1 VRSEF
6 EKLGL
11 FYLGRVVEES
21 RSGNPAI
28 AGTEVPAYLVY
39 DSRDLTTHGVIVGM
53 TGSGKTGLGLGII
66 EEAAIDG
73 IPVIAID
80 PKGDVGN
87 LLLAFPDLSPEQ
99 FEPWVSADAAR
110 AAGQDTAT
118 FAAAEARKWREGLAA
133 WDQDGD
139 RIRRMRESAE
149 FAIYTPGS
157 SAGRQLSVLDALSAP
172 AAALDAE
179 ALTER
184 ASGAASAVLA
194 LAGIDADP
202 LTSREHILMATLF
215 QHAWEQGRALDLPA
229 LVGAVQ
235 APPFTRVGVVDLD
248 TFFPAKERTTLSLRL
263 NNLIASP
270 SFAAWTRGE
279 PMSADS
285 LFYTASGKPRVSIV
299 SIAHLSDTERM
310 FAVSALLAEILAWV
324 RAQGGTS
331 SLRALLYFD
340 EVFGFLPPVANPP
353 SKQPM
358 LTLLKQARASGLGVL
373 LATQNPVDLDYKA
386 LSNAGTWFLGR
397 LQTERDKGRLLD
409 GLDSAGA
416 GAGADRASLDAALS
430 DLGKRR
436 FLLHNVNAKQP
447 VLFESRWAL
456 SYLRGPL
463 TKEDIR
469 RLTPSQASP
478 APPADR
484 LRAQDSG
491 LEPSATKGLGQT
503 SPARPI
509 VAADIPQLYLPRA
522 AGDARPYTP
531 HFYGSAQLFFG
542 DSKVAVD
549 EARRVSVIVPLD
561 AGTRALDWDRAE
573 PVDAGPQ
580 DLLAQPPVEAPYE
593 PLPAYATNVQK
604 FAKLARDFDR
614 WLGRT
619 QRLELFRHAGLKM
632 TSRPGES
639 ERDFLI
645 RVRDVLHEKRDTALD
660 KLRRKWDAKLT
671 TARERVRRAE
681 ARVAGE
687 KQDVRQSTMQT
698 TVSFGATILGA
709 VLGRRGG
716 GMGTIGRATTAARGV
731 GRSMKERQQV
741 ERAEETLAADR
752 EALASLEAEAQRDLD
767 ATAAAADLQP
777 EALET
782 MAMRPR
788 RGGTSVD
795 LVAVVWK

>member
-1 VRSEF
+1 MRPEL

-11 FYLGRVVEES
+11 FYVGRGGDGRPV
-21 RSGNPAI
+21 
-28 AGTEVPAYLVY
+28 LY

-53 TGSGKTGLGLGII
+53 TGSGKTGLGLSIV

-87 LLLAFPDLSPEQ
+87 LLLSFPNLAPED
-99 FEPWVSADAAR
+99 FAPWVT
-110 AAGQDTAT
+110 AGVSPDT
-118 FAAAEARKWREGLAA
+118 EAQKWREGLAA

-139 RIRRMRESAE
+139 RIRRMREAAE

-157 SAGRQLSVLDALSAP
+157 SAGRPLSVLQSLASP
-172 AAALDAE
+172 AAGLDSE
-179 ALTER
+179 AMTER
-184 ASGAASAVLA
+184 ASSAASAVLA

-202 LTSREHILMATLF
+202 LTSREHILLATLF
-215 QHAWEQGRALDLPA
+215 QAAWAEGRALDLPA

-235 APPFTRVGVVDLD
+235 KPPFARVGVMDLD
-248 TFFPAKERTTLSLRL
+248 TFYPAKDRTALSLRL

-270 SFAAWTRGE
+270 SFAAWTSGE
-279 PMSADS
+279 PMSGTS
-285 LFYTASGKPRVSIV
+285 LLYTAAGKPKVSII
-299 SIAHLSDTERM
+299 SIAHLSDPERM
-310 FAVSALLAEILAWV
+310 FAVSAVLAEVLAWV
-324 RAQGGTS
+324 RAQPGTS

-340 EVFGFLPPVANPP
+340 EVFGYLPPVANPP
-353 SKQPM
+353 SKQPL

-397 LQTERDKGRLLD
+397 LQTERDKARLMD
-409 GLDSAGA
+409 GLEAAG
-416 GAGADRASLDAALS
+416 GALHGTRDSLDATLS
-430 DLGKRR
+430 SLGKRK
-436 FLLHNVNAKQP
+436 FLLHSVHAKQP
-447 VLFESRWAL
+447 VVFESRWAL

-469 RLTPSQASP
+469 RLTPAQEGHR
-478 APPADR
+478 PPATDHR
-484 LRAQDSG
+484 PDPWLTTAAG
-491 LEPSATKGLGQT
+491 PSSIAT
-503 SPARPI
+503 PI
-509 VAADIPQLYLPRA
+509 IGAEIPQLYLPRD
-522 AGDARPYTP
+522 AGNTRPYEP
-531 HFYGSAQLFFG
+531 YLYGSAQLFFG

-561 AGTRALDWDRAE
+561 AGARAVDWERAA
-573 PVDAGPQ
+573 PIDAAPH
-580 DLLAQPPVEAPYE
+580 DLAAEPPVEAGYA
-593 PLPAYATNVQK
+593 PLPSFATNAAK

-619 QRLELFRHAGLKM
+619 QRLDLFRHAGLKM

-639 ERDFLI
+639 QRDFLI
-645 RVRDVLHEKRDTALD
+645 RARDAVHEKRDALVD
-660 KLRRKWDAKLT
+660 RLRRKWDAKLS
-671 TARERVRRAE
+671 ASRERVRRAE

-687 KQDVRQSTMQT
+687 KQDVSQSTMQT

-716 GMGTIGRATTAARGV
+716 GLGTLGRATTAARGV
-731 GRSMKERQQV
+731 GRNMKERQQV
-741 ERAEETLAADR
+741 DRAEGALAAEK
-752 EALASLEAEAQRDLD
+752 EALASLEQQAEADL
-767 ATAAAADLQP
+767 AALSAASDTSP
-777 EALET
+777 AALEK

-788 RGGTSVD
+788 RGGTTVD
-795 LVAVVWK
+795 LVAIVWR